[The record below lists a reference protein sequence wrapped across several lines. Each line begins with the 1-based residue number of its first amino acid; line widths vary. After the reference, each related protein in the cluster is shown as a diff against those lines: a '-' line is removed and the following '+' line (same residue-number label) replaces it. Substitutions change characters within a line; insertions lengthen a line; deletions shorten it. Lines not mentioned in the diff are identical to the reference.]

1 MRMIWIFTL
10 TALSLFSTLDNI
22 NTPCSVKAEGSFLLP
37 PQLDVA
43 FCDFKFSNSSFVNWN
58 IKSAGNLSI
67 FPLSCS
73 FNRPVGP
80 WYSSARSSS
89 NITFCPLRR
98 YILVTIISSA
108 TIIDLFAFA
117 IRFSLRIANLFFYL
131 THRVMILQLAFE
143 VVQCGELVALRR
155 ADVFVAGHVL
165 HLAQIVCLQ
174 PVGDDAAA
182 ELCRIN
188 DPRVKPAELLDHQL
202 HPVVDIGRAC
212 RLLSAVDEQRP
223 GLEPVGLHIFS

>member
-1 MRMIWIFTL
+1 MIWILTL

-58 IKSAGNLSI
+58 IKSAGNLAI
-67 FPLSCS
+67 FRLTCS
-73 FNRPVGP
+73 FNRPVGT

-89 NITFCPLRR
+89 NITFFPLRR

-117 IRFSLRIANLFFYL
+117 IRFSFRIANLFFYL
-131 THRVMILQLAFE
+131 IHRVMILQLTL
-143 VVQCGELVALRR
+143 QIIQGSQLVTLRR
-155 ADVFVAGHVL
+155 ADVFVSRHIL
-165 HLAQIVCLQ
+165 HLPQMVTFQPIGDHTTAQ
-174 PVGDDAAA
+174 
-182 ELCRIN
+182 LC
-188 DPRVKPAELLDHQL
+188 
-202 HPVVDIGRAC
+202 G
-212 RLLSAVDEQRP
+212 
-223 GLEPVGLHIFS
+223 